1 MYKKKKILAIVPARA
16 GSKGIKN
23 KNLMK
28 INGFYLIEYLSRII
42 KKTGIIDLSILSS
55 DSNKI
60 IKIAEQNE
68 IISLFKRPK
77 NISGDKIGDHVVL
90 KHALIRAE
98 EIKKTKFDIILMIQL
113 TSPLR
118 KSEYLISAIK
128 KIVDKKFDSIWSVSR
143 VDKKFH
149 PLKQLNIIGDKLKY
163 HTPEGFKIIRRQQ
176 LKDTFYRNGA
186 IYAFTRK
193 TIMGKTLLP
202 KNSSFILIN
211 EKQMSID
218 THEDIK
224 EIKNLIKFEK

>member
-23 KNLMK
+23 KNLMR
-28 INGFYLIEYLSRII
+28 INGFYLIEYLSQII
-42 KKTGIIDLSILSS
+42 NKTGIIDLSILSS
-55 DSNKI
+55 DSKKIMEIAKQNK
-60 IKIAEQNE
+60 

-90 KHALIRAE
+90 KHALISAE
-98 EIKKTKFDIILMIQL
+98 KIKKIKFDIILMLQL

-118 KSEYLISAIK
+118 KSEHLISAIK
-128 KIVDKKFDSIWSVSR
+128 KIVDKKFDSIWSVTR

-149 PLKQLNIIGDKLKY
+149 PLKQLNIIGDKLRY
-163 HTPEGFKIIRRQQ
+163 YTPEGSKIIRRQQ

-211 EKQMSID
+211 EKQVSID
-218 THEDIK
+218 TQEDVK